1 VSVRTVTVADTRY
14 LLREEGSGDGVPVL
28 LLHGVPETSSV
39 WRDIA
44 PRLATGR
51 RVLAP
56 DLPGLGGSSYA
67 GPYDVPSL
75 VGQLAALIAS
85 EVGGPVDVV
94 GHDWGGSL
102 ALGLAG
108 ARPDLVRRLC
118 IANAPYREVPLL
130 RAIHIPIFTIPVLPD
145 LAFRLSGRRLVDAML
160 KAAWKAPVPL
170 DAERR
175 SEYEAAYSEPAQVT
189 AMLGYYRAAAR
200 PRIAAALKRS
210 RVPGPPRVSAEKML
224 VLWGAL
230 DPVLPI
236 STGESVVRDLGPD
249 CVMVTVPGAGHFVIE
264 EATEVVADVLVDF
277 LADAGAPRPAAKKVT
292 AVKKAPAKK
301 AAVKKAPA
309 KKAPAKKAAKAPANK
324 AAEVPPS
331 PGSP

>member
-1 VSVRTVTVADTRY
+1 VTVADTRF
-14 LLREEGSGDGVPVL
+14 LLREEGVGDGVPVL

-39 WRDIA
+39 WRDVA

-56 DLPGLGGSSYA
+56 DLPGLGGSSYT

-118 IANAPYREVPLL
+118 VANAPYREVPLL

-160 KAAWKAPVPL
+160 KAAWKAPEPL

-200 PRIAAALKRS
+200 PRIAAALKRT
-210 RVPGPPRVSAEKML
+210 RVPGAPRVSAEKML

-264 EATEVVADVLVDF
+264 EATQVVGDVLVDF
-277 LADAGAPRPAAKKVT
+277 LADGAPAKKVT
-292 AVKKAPAKK
+292 AVKKAPAKQ
-301 AAVKKAPA
+301 APA
-309 KKAPAKKAAKAPANK
+309 KKAPAKQGAAKKAPAKK
-324 AAEVPPS
+324 ASATNPAEVPPS
-331 PGSP
+331 PGSA